1 MIILPKTKRDY
12 NRNFKRITAIITF
25 DSSDAICYYFY
36 MIKSFSSKETQK
48 IWEGQFSKK
57 LPPDIQRIARRKLR
71 MLNNSRIINDLTVPP
86 ANNLEQLKGNRK
98 GQYSIRINDQWR
110 ICFTWKNED
119 CHDVEIVD
127 YH

>member
-1 MIILPKTKRDY
+1 MLILSKTKRDY
-12 NRNFKRITAIITF
+12 NRNFQGITAIITF
-25 DSSDAICYYFY
+25 DSSNAICYYFC

-71 MLNNSRIINDLTVPP
+71 MLNNSRIINDLKVPP

-119 CHDVEIVD
+119 CYDVEIVD